1 MNLIH
6 DEPNDTTEMIAF
18 HYCAATWS
26 AKVCLI
32 GDFNNWNATTHPM
45 QRQADGSWFLQVPLT
60 RGRHYYQFLVDGEPV
75 LDPEAMCAVRKDRNS
90 KVSLIALS

>member
-6 DEPNDTTEMIAF
+6 DEINDTTEPITF
-18 HYCAATWS
+18 HCPATQAS
-26 AKVCLI
+26 LVCLI

-45 QRQADGSWFLQVPLT
+45 RRQADGSWLLELPLT
-60 RGRHYYQFLVDGEPV
+60 RGRHYYQFLVDGEPM
-75 LDPEAMCAVRKDRNS
+75 LDLEAMYTVRKERLS